1 MPSES
6 PSLPSYARLDGSAP
20 SSHQRTYS
28 RPPPSKL
35 AWHSHALSLLR
46 RPAVFLPTIAFCL
59 VVALVSHRATAP
71 IETAYDDVDGA
82 SPYSEYRDRLH
93 NSFDRIAS
101 SWRHGSARP
110 IPEGE
115 REWECNPFEANG
127 RLSVDGADPR
137 NTVWTPFDSRCP
149 PSNLLKALYRPPG
162 DTEPLIP
169 AHSPDGTPA
178 KSGREFLPW
187 FRNRTIVLNGDS
199 IDRFHLKDFCEFV
212 GGRLEL
218 ITLDHPAC
226 PPMYRAP
233 DADKELREWEDK
245 WAKRPDDGQA
255 LTQPW
260 VCDIEE
266 YGTTL
271 VNVFTWGLEG
281 AEEFFRTERWYYP
294 PARWSDRVDEIT
306 LPLLPLLAKHL
317 DRPQIE
323 HPDLIVVNSGYWDLR
338 KYTEED
344 FVAAG
349 YLHRPYPEDSPIP
362 YTPLSLE
369 REQTWEREARA
380 ALKHIARKFRGKEG
394 KARNGPTLLWRTLH
408 HPPRHNYAPFPRVFQ
423 LDSLARKVLSDLR
436 HSQDAPLSSSSS
448 TAGAP
453 PLSNLTEPEEDED
466 LGLSH
471 RLRVDDSGRIML
483 GQEHLFRDLL
493 HPLPV
498 PGSWIWGDVMLYEL
512 KRAVEGVDR

>member
-6 PSLPSYARLDGSAP
+6 PALPSYTRLDGSAP
-20 SSHQRTYS
+20 PSQRTHA
-28 RPPPSKL
+28 RPPPAKL
-35 AWHSHALSLLR
+35 AWHAHAVALLR
-46 RPAVFLPTIAFCL
+46 RPAVFLPAIAFGLL
-59 VVALVSHRATAP
+59 VAFVSHPALPRA
-71 IETAYDDVDGA
+71 DVVQFDADG
-82 SPYSEYRDRLH
+82 EYRGRLH

-101 SWRHGSARP
+101 SWRHGNERP
-110 IPEGE
+110 VPERE
-115 REWECNPFEANG
+115 REWACNPFEANG
-127 RLSVDGADPR
+127 RLGVDTANPR

-162 DTEPLIP
+162 DTDPLIP
-169 AHSPDGTPA
+169 DQSRDGAPA
-178 KSGREFLPW
+178 KSGREYLPW

-218 ITLDHPAC
+218 ISLTHPAC
-226 PPMYRAP
+226 PPMYRVP
-233 DADKELREWEDK
+233 GADKEQREWEDK
-245 WAKRPDDGQA
+245 WANRPDDGQA

-260 VCDIEE
+260 VCDIAE

-281 AEEFFRTERWYYP
+281 AEEFFRTERWYNP

-306 LPLLPLLAKHL
+306 VPLLPLLAKHL

-362 YTPLSLE
+362 YTPLSLA
-369 REQTWEREARA
+369 REQTWEREARV
-380 ALKHIARKFRGKEG
+380 ALKHIARTFKSKEG
-394 KARNGPTLLWRTLH
+394 KARDGPTLLWRTLH

-423 LDSLARKVLSDLR
+423 LDSLARKVLSDLQ
-436 HSQDAPLSSSSS
+436 HSQDPLPASSSSS
-448 TAGAP
+448 SAP
-453 PLSNLTEPEEDED
+453 PLSNLVEPDEEED
-466 LGLSH
+466 LGLAH
-471 RLRVDDSGRIML
+471 RLRVDESGRILL

-512 KRAVEGVDR
+512 KRAVAGVDR